1 MDHHENNEEH
11 FDKCYGACINCKDEN
26 KCRWL
31 QEAKKSDKIKK
42 CPFDANID
50 NTKNTKE
57 GCIEQ
62 CKNTDEL
69 CSPNLCGDLCNNCSD
84 FDKCIWLAKEISTK
98 IKLRD
103 ISHPSQ
109 PQVEATPFNNS
120 IKITFTVEE
129 NGGDPLTKI
138 LLIVIKNNEPTLGMR
153 VEKII
158 PKNPVGGEKQDY
170 LIRNLN
176 NGDQYTIVLAGVN
189 KARGVGPLSNP
200 IIMKPFK
207 YIEAVAIED
216 PVNDDNKI
224 IEIQRNKLIDRI
236 KKSISQKDFSSLK
249 GDIEKINQIQDA
261 LFSETEKGSSNYLDY
276 LSSKNIK
283 VSIS

>member
-1 MDHHENNEEH
+1 
-11 FDKCYGACINCKDEN
+11 
-26 KCRWL
+26 
-31 QEAKKSDKIKK
+31 
-42 CPFDANID
+42 
-50 NTKNTKE
+50 
-57 GCIEQ
+57 
-62 CKNTDEL
+62 
-69 CSPNLCGDLCNNCSD
+69 
-84 FDKCIWLAKEISTK
+84 
-98 IKLRD
+98 
-103 ISHPSQ
+103 
-109 PQVEATPFNNS
+109 
-120 IKITFTVEE
+120 
-129 NGGDPLTKI
+129 
-138 LLIVIKNNEPTLGMR
+138 MR

-170 LIRNLN
+170 LIKNLD

-236 KKSISQKDFSSLK
+236 KKSISQKEFSTLK

-261 LFSETEKGSSNYLDY
+261 LFSESEKGSNNYLDY